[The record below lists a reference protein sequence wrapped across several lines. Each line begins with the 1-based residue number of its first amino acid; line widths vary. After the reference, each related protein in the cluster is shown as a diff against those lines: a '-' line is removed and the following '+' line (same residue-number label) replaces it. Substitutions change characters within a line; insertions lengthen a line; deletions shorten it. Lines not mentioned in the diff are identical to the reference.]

1 MIYLGPDFPYGH
13 PGRSFDPIPSLRH
26 LTPKTRPSAQYR
38 TPLGNAT
45 GVPAALPSWTA
56 SRAIPL
62 VAASQDNPAFIK
74 AASSAPG
81 QIALAYIPKGPSFF
95 ANIFISPIIPHFAAA
110 RARD

>member
-1 MIYLGPDFPYGH
+1 
-13 PGRSFDPIPSLRH
+13 
-26 LTPKTRPSAQYR
+26 
-38 TPLGNAT
+38 
-45 GVPAALPSWTA
+45 
-56 SRAIPL
+56 L